1 MQIIELIFKI
11 GVLLAIYGFIWFF
24 INLLISLLSGG
35 RKKSIGEVYFSKGV
49 KSVFLVNVLF
59 LYGMDS
65 SQNGIDWFNMIISG
79 LILLLYFIGQM
90 QKDQQQAAMMDRF
103 SGMLSVVSKTRFNRK
118 AEIIVVSVAFVVY
131 ASLFFFPEFAKNP
144 IALWFYD
151 QVTGLE
157 KTPIIG
163 FIFKIIGFFFLLGI
177 LLKITNGIMF
187 LISGKPFMN
196 VSGSFK
202 AGNSRRENDDEFD
215 NYEEVKN
222 ELPEDQ
228 SKGME

>member
-1 MQIIELIFKI
+1 MQIIELVFKI

-24 INLLISLLSGG
+24 INLLISLLTGG
-35 RKKSIGEVYFSKGV
+35 RKKTISEVYFTKGV
-49 KSVFLVNVLF
+49 KSIFLVNVLF
-59 LYGMDS
+59 LYGLDS
-65 SQNGIDWFNMIISG
+65 NQNEIDWFNMIVSG

-118 AEIIVVSVAFVVY
+118 AEIIVVTIAFLVY
-131 ASLFFFPEFAKNP
+131 TFFFFFPEFAKNP
-144 IALWFYD
+144 IAQWFYQ

-163 FIFKIIGFFFLLGI
+163 FIFKLIGFFFLLGI

-187 LISGKPFMN
+187 LISGKPIMN
-196 VSGSFK
+196 VYGSFK
-202 AGNSRRENDDEFD
+202 TGNSRKENDDDFD
-215 NYEEVKN
+215 DFEELKN
-222 ELPEDQ
+222 ELPEDK
-228 SKGME
+228 SKGVE

>member
-118 AEIIVVSVAFVVY
+118 AEIIVVTIAFLVY
-131 ASLFFFPEFAKNP
+131 TFFFFFPEFAKNP
-144 IALWFYD
+144 IAQWFYQ

-163 FIFKIIGFFFLLGI
+163 FIFKLIGFFFLLGI

-187 LISGKPFMN
+187 LISGKPIMN

-202 AGNSRRENDDEFD
+202 TGNSRKENDDDFD
-215 NYEEVKN
+215 DFEELKN

>member
-90 QKDQQQAAMMDRF
+90 QKDQKQAAMMDRF

-118 AEIIVVSVAFVVY
+118 AEIIVVGVAFVVY

-144 IALWFYD
+144 IALWFYE

-163 FIFKIIGFFFLLGI
+163 FIFKLIGFFFLLGI

-202 AGNSRRENDDEFD
+202 AGNSRKENDDEFD
-215 NYEEVKN
+215 NYEEIKN

>member
-1 MQIIELIFKI
+1 MQIIELVFKI

-24 INLLISLLSGG
+24 INLLISLLTGG
-35 RKKSIGEVYFSKGV
+35 RKKTISEVYFTKGV

-118 AEIIVVSVAFVVY
+118 AEIIVVGVAFVVY

-144 IALWFYD
+144 IALWFYE

-163 FIFKIIGFFFLLGI
+163 FVFKLIGFFFLLGI

-202 AGNSRRENDDEFD
+202 AGNSRKENDDEFD
-215 NYEEVKN
+215 NYEEIKN

>member
-79 LILLLYFIGQM
+79 LILFLYFIGQM

-118 AEIIVVSVAFVVY
+118 AEIIVVGVAFVVY

-144 IALWFYD
+144 IALWFYE

-163 FIFKIIGFFFLLGI
+163 FIFKLIGFFFLLGI

-202 AGNSRRENDDEFD
+202 AGNSRKENDDEFD
-215 NYEEVKN
+215 NYEEIKN

>member
-1 MQIIELIFKI
+1 MQIIELIFQI

-24 INLLISLLSGG
+24 INLLISLLTGG
-35 RKKSIGEVYFSKGV
+35 RKKTISEVYFTKGV
-49 KSVFLVNVLF
+49 KSIFLVNVLF
-59 LYGMDS
+59 LYGLDS
-65 SQNGIDWFNMIISG
+65 GQNGIDWFNMIVSG

-118 AEIIVVSVAFVVY
+118 AEVIVVSVAFLVY
-131 ASLFFFPEFAKNP
+131 AFFFFYPEFAKNP
-144 IALWFYD
+144 IAQWFYQ

-163 FIFKIIGFFFLLGI
+163 FIFKLIGFFFLLGI

-187 LISGKPFMN
+187 LISGKPIMN

-202 AGNSRRENDDEFD
+202 TGNSRKENDDDFD
-215 NYEEVKN
+215 DFEELKN
-222 ELPEDQ
+222 ELPADK
-228 SKGME
+228 SKGVE

>member
-118 AEIIVVSVAFVVY
+118 AEIIVVTIAFLVY
-131 ASLFFFPEFAKNP
+131 TFFFFFPEFAKNP
-144 IALWFYD
+144 IAQWFYQ

-163 FIFKIIGFFFLLGI
+163 FIFKLIGFFFLLGI

-187 LISGKPFMN
+187 LISGKPIMN

-202 AGNSRRENDDEFD
+202 TGNSRKENDDDFD
-215 NYEEVKN
+215 DFEELKN

-228 SKGME
+228 SKGVE

>member
-202 AGNSRRENDDEFD
+202 AGNSRKENDDEFD

>member
-59 LYGMDS
+59 LYGLDS
-65 SQNGIDWFNMIISG
+65 GQNGIDWFNMIVSG

-103 SGMLSVVSKTRFNRK
+103 SGMLSVISKTRFNRK
-118 AEIIVVSVAFVVY
+118 AEIIVVTIAFLVY
-131 ASLFFFPEFAKNP
+131 TFFFFFPEFAKNP
-144 IALWFYD
+144 IAQWFYQ

-163 FIFKIIGFFFLLGI
+163 FIFKLIGFFFLLGI

-202 AGNSRRENDDEFD
+202 TGNSRKENDDDFD
-215 NYEEVKN
+215 DFEELKN
-222 ELPEDQ
+222 ELPEDK
-228 SKGME
+228 SKGVE

>member
-59 LYGMDS
+59 LYGLDS
-65 SQNGIDWFNMIISG
+65 GQNGIDWFNMIISG

-90 QKDQQQAAMMDRF
+90 QKDQQKAAMMDRF

-118 AEIIVVSVAFVVY
+118 AEIIVVGVAFFVY
-131 ASLFFFPEFAKNP
+131 AFFFFYPEFAKNP
-144 IALWFYD
+144 IAQWFYQ

-163 FIFKIIGFFFLLGI
+163 FIFKLIGFFFLLGI

-187 LISGKPFMN
+187 LISGKTFMN

-202 AGNSRRENDDEFD
+202 AGNSRKDNDDEFD

-222 ELPEDQ
+222 ELPEDK